1 MGTRKPWIGALIALA
16 IASPV
21 WASPTSDLVK
31 KGEYLATAGD
41 CVSCHTAPGGQPL
54 AGGLT
59 VKTPF
64 GPMVTPNITPDKET
78 GIGGYSD
85 DQFYRALHDGI
96 GPDGQYLY
104 PVFPFQWYTHV
115 TREDVLA
122 IKAYLFSVA
131 PVHAEQKVNQLNF
144 PFSIRASLLGW
155 RELFFTAGEFTPDG
169 SKSAEINRG
178 KYLVTGLGHC
188 GECHTAHNSLGGTEK
203 AKAYQG
209 ATIDGWYAP
218 NITSDLQQGIGGW
231 SSAQL
236 VSYLKTGVAPGR
248 GIVAGPMTQVVTES
262 LSKLT
267 DADLAAIA
275 AYLKS
280 IPAAESVPN
289 TRPTTAAD
297 ARPPGSADYDT
308 FCASCHQGDGAGIA
322 GVVPGLKGNGAVL
335 ATGPED
341 VIRVVLGG
349 LPAKGTYA
357 PMPAIGSG
365 MTDQQIAEVVNYVR
379 SAWSNRA
386 PNNAQP
392 GSVGDLRKK
401 TNTML
406 AGGDCT
412 PVQGALADSKGSI
425 TPLLAGLTDVNML
438 NRIGAI
444 VAKAKATDPHP
455 DRAELVNTLTAAYC
469 PVLKQDAAVA
479 PERKP
484 EQLATFSQL
493 VYSRI
498 AQPHERW

>member
-1 MGTRKPWIGALIALA
+1 MSTRTVWIGVIVALA
-16 IASPV
+16 FAGPASS
-21 WASPTSDLVK
+21 SPTSDLVK

-41 CVSCHTAPGGQPL
+41 CISCHTAPGGKPL

-64 GPMVTPNITPDKET
+64 GPMVTPNITPDIET

-85 DQFYRALHDGI
+85 DQFYNALHDGI
-96 GPDGQYLY
+96 GQDGQYLY

-144 PFSIRASLLGW
+144 PFSIRTSLLGW
-155 RELFFTAGEFTPDG
+155 RELFFTAGEFAPDS

-178 KYLVTGLGHC
+178 QYLVTGLGHC
-188 GECHTAHNSLGGTEK
+188 GECHTEHNSLGGTEK
-203 AKAYQG
+203 TKAYQG
-209 ATIDGWYAP
+209 AVIDGWYAP
-218 NITSDLQQGIGGW
+218 NITSDTRQGIGGW
-231 SSAQL
+231 SNAQL
-236 VSYLKTGVAPGR
+236 VSYLKTGVAPGK

-280 IPAAESVPN
+280 IPAAESFPN

-308 FCASCHQGDGAGIA
+308 FCASCHQGDGTGIA
-322 GVVPGLKGNGAVL
+322 GVVPGLKGNGSVL
-335 ATGPED
+335 AKGPED

-349 LPAKGTYA
+349 LPASANYA

-365 MTDQQIAEVVNYVR
+365 MTDQQIAKVVNYVR
-379 SAWSNRA
+379 SAWTNRA
-386 PNNAQP
+386 PDNAQP
-392 GSVGDLRKK
+392 GGVGDLRKK

-412 PVQGALADSKGSI
+412 PVQGALADSKSAIGPILS
-425 TPLLAGLTDVNML
+425 GLNSVNML
-438 NRIGAI
+438 NRIGPI
-444 VAKAKATDPHP
+444 VVRAKAADAHAES
-455 DRAELVNTLTAAYC
+455 AELVNGLTAAYC
-469 PVLKQDAAVA
+469 PIL
-479 PERKP
+479 
-484 EQLATFSQL
+484 
-493 VYSRI
+493 
-498 AQPHERW
+498 

>member
-1 MGTRKPWIGALIALA
+1 MRTVWIGAVLTLTF
-16 IASPV
+16 ASPV
-21 WASPTSDLVK
+21 WASPASDLVK

-41 CVSCHTAPGGQPL
+41 CVSCHSAPGGKPL

-59 VKTPF
+59 VSTPF

-85 DQFYRALHDGI
+85 DQFYKALHDGI
-96 GPDGQYLY
+96 GSDGQYLY

-115 TREDVLA
+115 SREDVLA
-122 IKAYLFSVA
+122 IKAYLFSVP
-131 PVHAEQKVNQLNF
+131 PVHAEQKVNQLHF
-144 PFSIRASLLGW
+144 PFSIRTSLLGW
-155 RELFFTAGEFTPDG
+155 RELFFTAGEFMPDS
-169 SKSAEINRG
+169 SKSAEVNRG

-231 SSAQL
+231 SDAQL
-236 VSYLKTGVAPGR
+236 VSYLKTGVAPGK
-248 GIVAGPMTQVVTES
+248 GIVAGPMAEVVTES

-267 DADLAAIA
+267 DGDLAAIA

-280 IPAAESVPN
+280 IPAKESFPD

-297 ARPPGSADYDT
+297 ATPAGSGSYVT
-308 FCASCHQGDGAGIA
+308 FCASCHQSDGAGIT
-322 GVVPGLKGNGAVL
+322 GVVPALKGNGSVL
-335 ATGPED
+335 AKGPED

-349 LPAKGTYA
+349 LPATANYA

-379 SAWSNRA
+379 TAWTNRA
-386 PNNAQP
+386 PDNALP
-392 GSVGDLRKK
+392 GGVGDLRKK

-412 PVQGALADSKGSI
+412 SAPGALADSKSGVA
-425 TPLLAGLTDVNML
+425 PLLAGLTQVNMV
-438 NRIGAI
+438 NRVGPI
-444 VAKAKATDPHP
+444 VAKAKAADPRLE
-455 DRAELVNTLTAAYC
+455 RAEFVNGLTAAYC
-469 PVLKQDAAVA
+469 PVLKQDAAIT

-493 VYSRI
+493 VYSRLV
-498 AQPHERW
+498 QPHERW